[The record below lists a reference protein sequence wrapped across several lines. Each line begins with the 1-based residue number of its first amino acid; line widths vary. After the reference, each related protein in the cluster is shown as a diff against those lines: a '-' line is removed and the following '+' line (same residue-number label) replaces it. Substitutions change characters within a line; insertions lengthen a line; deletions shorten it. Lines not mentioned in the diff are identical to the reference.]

1 MARKSTALEKVERIV
16 RNLPIVGIEYLKTKT
31 EHGWLYIAFG
41 REAVEDVYHGIYAFD
56 RGPGIAQTMEFKKG
70 TSRDDVMKAL
80 EAQGFWLL
88 DEMNKRQLLTPGVF
102 NAHRR

>member
-1 MARKSTALEKVERIV
+1 MARKSTDLEKVERIV

-41 REAVEDVYHGIYAFD
+41 KEGVEDVYHGAWAFL
-56 RGPGIAQTMEFKKG
+56 RSPAMMQTMQFKKG
-70 TSRDDVMKAL
+70 TSRDDVIKAL
-80 EAQGFWLL
+80 EGQGMWLL
-88 DEMNKRQLLTPGVF
+88 DELAKRKLMTEGIF